1 MLSELLN
8 VSEFLFIFRGKMFMF
23 LVSMKKSLT
32 GILKLVK
39 KKKKSHLADEDLMA
53 KEVK

>member
-1 MLSELLN
+1 MLNELLN

-32 GILKLVK
+32 GIFKIV
-39 KKKKSHLADEDLMA
+39 KKKSHLADEDLMA

>member
-8 VSEFLFIFRGKMFMF
+8 VSESLFIFRGKMFMF

-32 GILKLVK
+32 GILKIV